1 MSSEFHSNAS
11 GGGKPV
17 SRRRFIDWLLGSTL
31 GGLLIAVFYPVI
43 RYLIPPVSSES
54 SVNSVTLDIKPSDL
68 KADSGQI
75 FKFGNEPGLLL
86 RTPTGEI
93 LAFTAVC
100 THLGCIVQY
109 DSAHQDIWCP
119 CHNGHYNLHGLNISG
134 PPPKPLTEYTVNV
147 RGNQIVV
154 SKGA

>member
-1 MSSEFHSNAS
+1 MSEVHTNAPS
-11 GGGKPV
+11 GGTPV
-17 SRRRFIDWLLGSTL
+17 SRRRVIDWLLGGTL

-43 RYLIPPVSSES
+43 SYLVPPIGSES

-68 KADSGQI
+68 KDNSGQI

-86 RTPTGEI
+86 RTPTGEVR
-93 LAFTAVC
+93 AFSAVC

-109 DSAHQDIWCP
+109 EGADQDIWCA
-119 CHNGHYNLHGLNISG
+119 CHNGHYNLHGLNVSG
-134 PPPKPLTEYTVNV
+134 PPPKPLAEYAVNV